1 MMNKHTKLI
10 SVSKTRQKPL
20 FSLLRIFFFALK
32 MKNIFLIRG
41 LEVETT
47 AHDSEHKGHTHN
59 TRFTRWNPIPT
70 LVQMAF
76 IFYKVHDTLQI
87 FNDAISIGLLC
98 QTP

>member
-1 MMNKHTKLI
+1 
-10 SVSKTRQKPL
+10 
-20 FSLLRIFFFALK
+20 

-98 QTP
+98 QTPWEAHTAEWHGTREKKGGEN